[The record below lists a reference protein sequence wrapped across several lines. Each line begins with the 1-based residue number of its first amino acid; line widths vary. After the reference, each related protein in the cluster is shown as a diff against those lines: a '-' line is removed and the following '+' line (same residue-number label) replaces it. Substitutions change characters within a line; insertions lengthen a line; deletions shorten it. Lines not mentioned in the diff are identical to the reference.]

1 MAKKTSNPDGSK
13 NPKKRRAKRVVT
25 KDNVRKTQ
33 PKKEIKKANDSEKEE
48 AKIKSTPKKRK
59 AKRVVVRKV
68 VKPRG
73 KSVYNIVQGAVS
85 DYCKRKYG
93 RKCTK
98 DEINTIYRELKSRY
112 VDGFKNNRLSAEQI
126 SKTIDEKLVYKDKN
140 RVPKVLKSFPYYD
153 ILSQLQGN
161 DGLFFKSDDILV
173 FDLSVL
179 EESAKSFGILGFKR
193 YEVLYSE
200 LEDFY
205 TDELYPMMKEFFS
218 EFNSEFGFEPSPPPE
233 FVMSDDE
240 TDIENRTFVYYLD
253 LSEVEGIDGND
264 TRPKKEAKKGG
275 EKDVKVEDIDFDD
288 DEGDLGGQKGVKK
301 EVLEGGEG
309 GSKGESEKVRLKELE
324 IRDKELEL
332 KIKEEERKTK
342 ESETKKLAMEL
353 LRDGIIDK
361 DEFKKLV
368 GL

>member
-1 MAKKTSNPDGSK
+1 
-13 NPKKRRAKRVVT
+13 
-25 KDNVRKTQ
+25 
-33 PKKEIKKANDSEKEE
+33 
-48 AKIKSTPKKRK
+48 
-59 AKRVVVRKV
+59 
-68 VKPRG
+68 
-73 KSVYNIVQGAVS
+73 
-85 DYCKRKYG
+85 
-93 RKCTK
+93 
-98 DEINTIYRELKSRY
+98 
-112 VDGFKNNRLSAEQI
+112 LSAEQI

-140 RVPKVLKSFPYYD
+140 KVPKVLKSFPYYD
-153 ILSQLQGN
+153 ILAQLQGN

-179 EESAKSFGILGFKR
+179 EETAKSFGILGFKR

-205 TDELYPMMKEFFS
+205 TDELYPMMKEFFG
-218 EFNSEFGFEPSPPPE
+218 EFYAEYGFEPSPPPE
-233 FVMSDDE
+233 FVMSDEE
-240 TDIENRTFVYYLD
+240 TDVENRTFVYFLD

-264 TRPKKEAKKGG
+264 TRPKKESGKSGG
-275 EKDVKVEDIDFDD
+275 KNVNVEDIDFDEED
-288 DEGDLGGQKGVKK
+288 GDGSGVGEGGKGKDKGREK

-309 GSKGESEKVRLKELE
+309 GGKEKSENVRLKELE

-332 KIKEEERKTK
+332 KIKEEERKAK
-342 ESETKKLAMEL
+342 ESETRKLAMEL